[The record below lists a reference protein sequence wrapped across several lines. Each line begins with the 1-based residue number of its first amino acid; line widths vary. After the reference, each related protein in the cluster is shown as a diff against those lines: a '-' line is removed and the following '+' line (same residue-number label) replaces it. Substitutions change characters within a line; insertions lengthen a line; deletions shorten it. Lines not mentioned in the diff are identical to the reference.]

1 MRTITIEIINDI
13 ALQFLHNLENLKVI
27 KLISD
32 KTTSKQKLSER
43 FSGCISK
50 EKTEELQQE
59 LNKMR
64 NEWERNI

>member
-1 MRTITIEIINDI
+1 MRTITIEIVNDI
-13 ALQFLHNLENLKVI
+13 ALQFLHNLENMKII
-27 KLISD
+27 KLLKD
-32 KTTSKQKLSER
+32 NTTTKQKLSER